1 MPHAST
7 LMRLSPTPAG
17 TQQCTCTH
25 AWASEQSPLL
35 GLCMA
40 PTVHAHMRLCAVQQ
54 ELSVTLTAAFFL
66 QAHAHV
72 NSIKIHN
79 QWRRIMRMA
88 KTEELREEI
97 EILAQSHEREVDRKD
112 AVIQVSQGCS
122 VGCIC
127 PASACSSS
135 GSEGCC

>member
-1 MPHAST
+1 MQEA
-7 LMRLSPTPAG
+7 L
-17 TQQCTCTH
+17 
-25 AWASEQSPLL
+25 PL
-35 GLCMA
+35 
-40 PTVHAHMRLCAVQQ
+40 R
-54 ELSVTLTAAFFL
+54 LTAALFL

-112 AVIQVSQGCS
+112 AVIQVSCGCS
-122 VGCIC
+122 VVCIC
-127 PASACSSS
+127 FTSA
-135 GSEGCC
+135 

>member
-1 MPHAST
+1 M
-7 LMRLSPTPAG
+7 
-17 TQQCTCTH
+17 
-25 AWASEQSPLL
+25 
-35 GLCMA
+35 
-40 PTVHAHMRLCAVQQ
+40 
-54 ELSVTLTAAFFL
+54 FL

-122 VGCIC
+122 GVCIWPTAAWHTRLRAGDDWLGLC
-127 PASACSSS
+127 TAC
-135 GSEGCC
+135 